1 MKTFHL
7 INIKDK
13 EICDVYAK
21 NLKEAQRVASEFLGG
36 KPADYIE
43 RF

>member
-1 MKTFHL
+1 MRTFHL
-7 INIKDK
+7 INVSNN

-21 NLKEAQRVASEFLGG
+21 TLEEAQRVASEFLGG
-36 KPADYIE
+36 EPADYKE

>member
-1 MKTFHL
+1 MRTFHL
-7 INIKDK
+7 INIKNK

-21 NLKEAQRVASEFLGG
+21 NLKKAQRVASEFLGG
-36 KPADYIE
+36 EPADYIE